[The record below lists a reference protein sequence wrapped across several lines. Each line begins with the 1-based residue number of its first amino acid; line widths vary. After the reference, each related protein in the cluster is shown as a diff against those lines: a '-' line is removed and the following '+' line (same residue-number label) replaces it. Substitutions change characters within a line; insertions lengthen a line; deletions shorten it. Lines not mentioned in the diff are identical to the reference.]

1 MDQGSKVIFHNFAT
15 KTFYHD
21 FKKYFLSKNRIRDNY
36 IDFILQNL
44 QNHNATD

>member
-21 FKKYFLSKNRIRDNY
+21 FKKYFLSKNPTRDNY
-36 IDFILQNL
+36 IGFILQDL
-44 QNHNATD
+44 QNYNATD